1 MNVSVDRTVER
12 IDVTSVI
19 LRYGM
24 VLVLAG
30 LIAVA
35 ILLYP
40 GFLQPANVRNILDQS
55 APVGI
60 IAVAMTYVLI
70 AGGFDLSVGATYA
83 LSGTVFAGVTVSSG
97 IAAGFV
103 AGLSAGI
110 VAGLVNGL
118 LVAKFSVNPF
128 VATLGTAS
136 IISGLAF
143 IYSNSAPF
151 TIYEESFQ
159 FLGTVTLAGIPL
171 PIVILCVAIAV
182 GWIVLAKTNYGRA
195 LYAVGGNREAAHLS
209 GINVRV
215 MTASTYMLTGFAAA
229 LAGMISASRLGVG
242 QADVGA
248 NVALDTI
255 AVVVVGGTSLLGGE
269 GAVWRSV
276 IGLLILATLTNV
288 FYAVNVNQ
296 NWQFIAKGTIVI
308 AAVALDAYLRRR
320 ESSRGS

>member
-1 MNVSVDRTVER
+1 MTVSADRR
-12 IDVTSVI
+12 DGRFDVTAVI

-24 VLVLAG
+24 VLVLAV
-30 LIAVA
+30 LIVLAVA
-35 ILLYP
+35 LYP
-40 GFLQPANVRNILDQS
+40 GFLQPGNLRIILDQS

-70 AGGFDLSVGATYA
+70 GGGFDLSVGAIYA
-83 LSGTVFAGVTVSSG
+83 LSGTVFAGVTVSNG
-97 IAAGFV
+97 LLAGFAAGLTT
-103 AGLSAGI
+103 GL
-110 VAGLVNGL
+110 VAGLVNGVL
-118 LVAKFSVNPF
+118 IAKFGVNPF
-128 VATLGTAS
+128 VATLGSAS
-136 IISGLAF
+136 IIAGLAY

-159 FLGTVTLAGIPL
+159 LLGTATVLGVPL
-171 PIVILCVAIAV
+171 PIVILVVTVAL
-182 GWIVLAKTNYGRA
+182 GWLVLARTAYGRA
-195 LYAVGGNREAAHLS
+195 VYAVGGNREAAYLS

-215 MTASTYMLTGFAAA
+215 ITASTYVLTGFAAG
-229 LAGMISASRLGVG
+229 LAGMITASRLGVG

-320 ESSRGS
+320 ETSRGG